1 MVTRFTSIAGLLAFS
16 LFLNLYFLFH
26 YISCTSIIVSLNPF
40 FFFFYLV
47 DSLKSL
53 IDYTCRGTYFLGWLK
68 LGYLSSAGSPRTVS
82 WRRGIWTEPLGTD
95 WVWQTWGRMLLA
107 EGGINKRAMER
118 VHRPFWEDNRI
129 SLGQAM
135 GVRRWRVAMLET
147 WVRSGQKESTHQ
159 ADEFGAMV

>member
-1 MVTRFTSIAGLLAFS
+1 MRFGITFSFITYSLIFISYFITFRVHLLLS
-16 LFLNLYFLFH
+16 LWIL
-26 YISCTSIIVSLNPF
+26 
-40 FFFFYLV
+40 FFFYLV

-68 LGYLSSAGSPRTVS
+68 SGYLSSAGSPRTVS
-82 WRRGIWTEPLGTD
+82 WRRGIWTELLGTY